1 MDRCFSPG
9 FRLYRTDLVVLCI
22 GAIAALGI
30 GSVDSA
36 FGWVI
41 AFTAGH
47 FFLFCNVLRMAR
59 SRELI
64 WAGVFLGLAVSSLT
78 QGQPSL
84 GWTFCITFA
93 VTVIISVVQLRHPA
107 YHGIAWQYF
116 NPNLPQWWEA
126 KQHVSDTHRG
136 SP

>member
-1 MDRCFSPG
+1 MARSFSPG
-9 FRLYRTDLVVLCI
+9 FRLSRTDLVVLWI
-22 GAIAALGI
+22 GAIAAVGVGRIDLALGI
-30 GSVDSA
+30 
-36 FGWVI
+36 VI
-41 AFTAGH
+41 AFTVGH

-64 WAGVFLGLAVSSLT
+64 WAGVFLGLAAGTLT
-78 QGQPSL
+78 QGQPSW
-84 GWTFCITFA
+84 GVTFGVAFC
-93 VTVIISVVQLRHPA
+93 VTVIISMVQLRHPS

-126 KQHVSDTHRG
+126 KQHASDTHRA

>member
-1 MDRCFSPG
+1 MTRPFSPG
-9 FRLYRTDLVVLCI
+9 FRLSRTDLVVLWI
-22 GAIAALGI
+22 GAIAAVGVGRIDLALGI
-30 GSVDSA
+30 A
-36 FGWVI
+36 I
-41 AFTAGH
+41 AFTVGH

-64 WAGVFLGLAVSSLT
+64 WAGVFLGLAVSTLM
-78 QGQPSL
+78 QGQPSW
-84 GWTFCITFA
+84 GVTFGIAFA
-93 VTVIISVVQLRHPA
+93 VTVIISMVQLRHPA

-126 KQHVSDTHRG
+126 NQHVSDTHRG